1 MALSDRARNNRI
13 VDKFLAADPGY
24 VDDIAAQIASGRQQ
38 RRSAQMANRAVG
50 AGAFQGASPFHK
62 LAPEFMNPSGAG
74 GRAIMQGV
82 NAQIPQML
90 GQGQGAG
97 AMAVR
102 PSPLAI
108 GPGAGGGGMA
118 VPAGNALTMGQTA
131 QTAQTATIPGQVRM
145 APRLAIGPGPLATS
159 AADDILAQAAAR
171 SGAAAGAAGSVVGA
185 IPNSGA
191 LGAMQG
197 PQMAGGFLARN
208 GMAMPQGAGGW
219 ARAGMRAAPAM
230 IGGQMVGGLA
240 DGLDIGG
247 ENSMIDQGLMGA
259 IKGAGVGGG
268 AALALGASGPVG
280 WAAAGAGALAFG
292 GYKALTASGKDTAT
306 QMREAADA
314 TRGTIQELG
323 GMYGLDQNAMN
334 DIMMEFDVTT
344 RMMQEAGDKVGM
356 EAFIANMSTSLPALM
371 GQKRQE
377 QIGMEQRMA
386 MQAQFAPIFQQTMT
400 NATMA
405 SERAFAT
412 AGTVADQLANT
423 QPQLANLVRSGAAQS
438 AEAAQRLYAGYAKQ
452 MAMSPSTTSDTAEL
466 QRRVDEQA
474 LMDQMMG

>member
-1 MALSDRARNNRI
+1 MGGAQGGAQGGAR
-13 VDKFLAADPGY
+13 
-24 VDDIAAQIASGRQQ
+24 
-38 RRSAQMANRAVG
+38 
-50 AGAFQGASPFHK
+50 
-62 LAPEFMNPSGAG
+62 
-74 GRAIMQGV
+74 
-82 NAQIPQML
+82 
-90 GQGQGAG
+90 
-97 AMAVR
+97 
-102 PSPLAI
+102 
-108 GPGAGGGGMA
+108 
-118 VPAGNALTMGQTA
+118 
-131 QTAQTATIPGQVRM
+131 TIPGQVRM
-145 APRLAIGPGPLATS
+145 MPQGAIGAGGAGAQVAGS

-171 SGAAAGAAGSVVGA
+171 SGGAVGAAGA

-197 PQMAGGFLARN
+197 PQMAGGFMARN

-219 ARAGMRAAPAM
+219 ARAGMRAAPAV

-240 DGLDIGG
+240 DGLDLGG
-247 ENSMIDQGLMGA
+247 ENSMLDQGLTGA
-259 IKGAGVGGG
+259 IKGAGAGGG
-268 AALALGASGPVG
+268 AALALGASGPAG
-280 WAAAGAGALAFG
+280 WAAAGVGALAFG
-292 GYKALTASGKDTAT
+292 GLKALTASGKDTPT

-344 RMMQEAGDKVGM
+344 RMMQESGDKAGM

-377 QIGMEQRMA
+377 QISMEQRMA

-438 AEAAQRLYAGYAKQ
+438 AESAQRLYAGYAKQ
-452 MAMSPSTTSDTAEL
+452 MSMSPSTTADTAEL
-466 QRRVDEQA
+466 QRRVQEQE
-474 LMDQMMG
+474 LMSQMMP